1 MRKTLYIV
9 SYIALLLFT
18 TCDVH
23 EWPETTGLTQL
34 HLQLAYQT
42 DMTEWRHLYEKGSVT
57 ELGIG
62 ETYDNIQEEGQ
73 IRYIIRCYPI
83 SENQRAKNEHTYEFV
98 YTKDIAEG
106 YDHKVTIDIAPGNYE
121 IMVWSDLVEKSS
133 DKHFYN
139 VDNFTEI
146 TLQGKH
152 KGNTDYRDA
161 FSGKCNVQLSPNSI
175 NQVPE
180 TIHITMKR
188 PLAKFEVIA
197 SDLSDFIAS
206 GTKDIDQYK
215 VKVQYVGYMP
225 NAYSLFTDKPVD
237 STIGTVFEST
247 LTQLNESEASM
258 VFDYVLVG
266 DRETEV
272 TIRIGIYDNKGDQIS
287 MTETLVIPLKPSHH
301 TILTG
306 KFLMQKASGGIDIDP
321 GYSGEHNWIL

>member
-1 MRKTLYIV
+1 MRKTLCIV
-9 SYIALLLFT
+9 SYIALLLLT
-18 TCDVH
+18 ACDVH

-42 DMTEWRHLYEKGSVT
+42 DMTEWKHSYEKKSVT

-62 ETYDNIQEEGQ
+62 ETYDNLQEEGQ
-73 IRYIIRCYPI
+73 IRYIIRCFPI
-83 SENQRAKNEHTYEFV
+83 SENQQTKKEHTYEFV

-106 YDHKVTIDIAPGNYE
+106 YDHKATIDIAPGNYE
-121 IMVWSDLVEKSS
+121 IMVWSDLVEKSG

-139 VDNFTEI
+139 ADNFTEI

-161 FSGKCNVQLSPNSI
+161 FSGKSKVLLSPNSI

-197 SDLSDFIAS
+197 SDLSEFIAS

-237 STIGTVFEST
+237 SIVGTVFEST
-247 LTQLNESEASM
+247 LNQSNGSEASM
-258 VFDYVLVG
+258 GFDYVLIG

-272 TIRIGIYDNKGDQIS
+272 TIRIGIFDNKGNQIS

-306 KFLMQKASGGIDIDP
+306 KLLMQKASGGVSIDP
-321 GYSGEHNWIL
+321 GYRGEHNLIL